1 MSTSARPMVS
11 TKRARRSPP
20 ALRSSRSTTGM
31 LDCLMTPSHPPATA
45 ALIQGR
51 RRARQS
57 CSRRPG
63 DRPGLSEATRVP
75 ERLLESQALP
85 ARGGWRRHPLGTE
98 ATMIDRLSLSRL
110 RQRALDVLDLAER
123 LCLLLPRGSA
133 LEEECFHTGACVS
146 RCLRLLD
153 ERPSALWALDELTAR
168 AARLAA
174 VFTE

>member
-1 MSTSARPMVS
+1 
-11 TKRARRSPP
+11 
-20 ALRSSRSTTGM
+20 
-31 LDCLMTPSHPPATA
+31 
-45 ALIQGR
+45 
-51 RRARQS
+51 
-57 CSRRPG
+57 
-63 DRPGLSEATRVP
+63 
-75 ERLLESQALP
+75 
-85 ARGGWRRHPLGTE
+85 
-98 ATMIDRLSLSRL
+98 MIDRLSLSRL

-174 VFTE
+174 VFTEARSRGFLDDERAAEALTLAEDLLVLARALRRRSEGDKSALSSRALVTSRRPPSLLA